1 MRNIFQTS
9 QFKKDF
15 KRIKSRGKDL
25 EKLKSVVKVIL
36 AGEPMEERHHDHP
49 LSGKWTGSRD
59 CHVEP
64 SYSFH
69 FHGAGSLGLKYTT
82 KTNYRENES
91 QSLRHR
97 SSIACGFL

>member
-1 MRNIFQTS
+1 MKNIFQTS

-64 SYSFH
+64 DWV
-69 FHGAGSLGLKYTT
+69 LI
-82 KTNYRENES
+82 YRIDGDCLYLERTEE
-91 QSLRHR
+91 
-97 SSIACGFL
+97 GFFLLIC

>member
-15 KRIKSRGKDL
+15 KKLKSRGKDL
-25 EKLKSVVKVIL
+25 GKFKDLVKAISTGDPL
-36 AGEPMEERHHDHP
+36 DARYHDHP

-64 SYSFH
+64 DWILIYRIDGDSLYLERT
-69 FHGAGSLGLKYTT
+69 GSHSDLF
-82 KTNYRENES
+82 R
-91 QSLRHR
+91 
-97 SSIACGFL
+97 